1 MKELTVPV
9 LIEQKTVMSH
19 QYYSVLAGLRTAAS
33 RAGARLRLIEEGE
46 TEQFRYDSL
55 PAAAIIVSVSMPY
68 IRQIVSAL
76 RGAGRGIVLA
86 GIDSDRLMS
95 CLRCEAEMS
104 PAEYLSL
111 CRLLKLDPYY
121 AE

>member
-1 MKELTVPV
+1 MKREVLDMTEAELMAK
-9 LIEQKTVMSH
+9 IFGEIQK
-19 QYYSVLAGLRTAAS
+19 AGYMY
-33 RAGARLRLIEEGE
+33 G
-46 TEQFRYDSL
+46 D
-55 PAAAIIVSVSMPY
+55 AAI
-68 IRQIVSAL
+68 
-76 RGAGRGIVLA
+76 LA